1 MEEKNTNVVE
11 KTEKSK
17 SKKTKIAL
25 ITIISLGVVAIITG
39 ICLFVIPL
47 AQTDKYELAIND
59 KNVIDSYLGDK
70 AIDTYATKT
79 DDGELLDTAEKND
92 VFYTF
97 SKEKQEVLAASNS
110 SYKKF
115 MFYFKFNFKMKDI
128 TNADYANNHIYSGTF
143 DIFYG
148 ENKITTGATLSKGT
162 YLKKNIYTGDNFKDL
177 TFVMTSPAGRY
188 ANLTDQTNKQNLIPV
203 GFDITDNYVM
213 TFGIK

>member
-47 AQTDKYELAIND
+47 AQTDKYELVIND
-59 KNVIDSYLGDK
+59 KNVIDNYLGDK

-128 TNADYANNHIYSGTF
+128 TNADYAN
-143 DIFYG
+143 
-148 ENKITTGATLSKGT
+148 
-162 YLKKNIYTGDNFKDL
+162 KNIYTGDNFKDL
-177 TFVMTSPAGRY
+177 TFVMTSPAGWY